1 MWILYFP
8 QKIYSAITTCLSVLC
23 VGDLQ
28 VIFLTT
34 LFYLLAASGD
44 QYLPVAWFVNLS
56 PGQGG
61 PQGNKFGR
69 AVEEAIR

>member
-1 MWILYFP
+1 M
-8 QKIYSAITTCLSVLC
+8 LC